1 MKLPSWSKL
10 AAATLLLAAPATAV
24 VIGQSQRAL
33 AADEEAEGRIVEISP
48 SGDELPA
55 TEEGEN
61 DASVEAPKYW
71 IGLQG
76 RPIDSPVLRTHL
88 QLADDVGVLVE
99 NVVPGSPAEKAG
111 LRQHDIIIAVD
122 GEPIS
127 AVTALQ
133 EVVAERG
140 KKAIELKVIRLAK
153 ERKISVTPE
162 DMPAD
167 LQVNPSGSDR
177 AGVGGPLP
185 AFDAIMRQFQ
195 QGGVPGGVRVFGP
208 GMVLGGQAFD
218 PNQVPHGVSVS
229 ITREGEGPA
238 EITVKKGGE
247 NWKLK
252 SDDEEA
258 LKKLPDDVRPF
269 VTQML
274 EGTRPGQPVQ
284 QGAMRFNFRDFQN
297 MLPNDLGPFDVEIG
311 GLPDQQALQKR
322 ADEVRKRTEEA
333 SRRLLE
339 RMEEMEK
346 RMQEMQKQMQENSEP
361 GRTNDPDD
369 ASQT

>member
-1 MKLPSWSKL
+1 MKLPSWGKL
-10 AAATLLLAAPATAV
+10 AAAMLLLAAPATAI
-24 VIGQSQRAL
+24 VIGQSQHAV
-33 AADEEAEGRIVEISP
+33 ADEEAEGRIVEISP

-55 TEEGEN
+55 AENAEEE
-61 DASVEAPKYW
+61 AAPEAPKYW

-76 RPIDSPVLRTHL
+76 RPIDSAVLRTHL

-99 NVVPGSPAEKAG
+99 NVVPDSPAEKAG
-111 LRQHDIIIAVD
+111 LRQHDIIVAVN

-127 AVTALQ
+127 DLRALQ
-133 EVVAERG
+133 NVVAEGG

-153 ERKISVTPE
+153 EMKISVTPE
-162 DMPAD
+162 ERPAD
-167 LQVNPSGSDR
+167 LQVNVP
-177 AGVGGPLP
+177 GGAEAQGGLGD
-185 AFDAIMRQFQ
+185 FDAILRQFQ

-208 GMVLGGQAFD
+208 GMVPGWQGFD
-218 PNQVPHGVSVS
+218 PNQVPNGVSVS

-238 EITVKKGGE
+238 QITVKKGDQT
-247 NWKLK
+247 WQLK

-274 EGTRPGQPVQ
+274 EGSRPGQPGQ
-284 QGAMRFNFRDFQN
+284 LGAMRFNFRDFQN
-297 MLPNDLGPFDVEIG
+297 LLPNDLGEFDAEIG

-322 ADEVRKRTEEA
+322 AEQVRKRTEDA

-346 RMQEMQKQMQENSEP
+346 RMQEMQKQIQENSAP
-361 GRTNDPDD
+361 GRTNDQDD